1 MFGLSFWEIAIIL
14 GIALIV
20 LGPKKLPEIARSLGK
35 GIREFRRATDDF
47 KSSVESGMAEDDD
60 ARPNK
65 QLEAPAQV
73 EPMEA
78 KKDEEKAAE
87 AEAAVVA
94 QVEEAKRASPG
105 EAPEGSPKSE
115 LPEAEPPPWEKTE
128 AKSEG

>member
-20 LGPKKLPEIARSLGK
+20 LGPKKLPELARSLGK

-47 KSSVESGMAEDDD
+47 KSSVESGMAEEDEP
-60 ARPNK
+60 RK
-65 QLEAPAQV
+65 QLATPAEV
-73 EPMEA
+73 EPIEA
-78 KKDEEKAAE
+78 QRDQAKAAE
-87 AEAAVVA
+87 AEAAAVA
-94 QVEEAKRASPG
+94 QVEEAKRA
-105 EAPEGSPKSE
+105 AADAPKSE